1 MGCGKVC
8 GNAGHLTPR
17 VTQSAQAKPLPI
29 ISMIRAD
36 AALNPAYFY
45 YQLTSADVQQHIREM
60 ASTTTN
66 ISNVSTSKLAE
77 LDVTVAP
84 RTEQDRIVAEI
95 EKQLTRLDDAVAALI
110 HVA

>member
-1 MGCGKVC
+1 
-8 GNAGHLTPR
+8 
-17 VTQSAQAKPLPI
+17 
-29 ISMIRAD
+29 
-36 AALNPAYFY
+36 
-45 YQLTSADVQQHIREM
+45 M